1 MANNQNS
8 GTSNITWNE
17 YDENHERRIIERLSE
32 EDIHRDSMELY
43 RINENGTIAD
53 MIQVI
58 NANFREI
65 AEHGGGP
72 AGFDGLNGIDGVD
85 GVNAEFI
92 YALCDSITDEDE
104 GTKYPVGNAA
114 ADLFNRVNQN
124 GDMAKFGNVEWYNH
138 PQGVSIDHKNE
149 YVMARYRR
157 SIEGEW
163 FYSKPALWSHWG
175 ETGRDGDGVE
185 YIFLRVNHELSE
197 SEKQMCLVSKSG
209 LNQVAKVIYNMDDFF
224 PGSLWFNTT
233 NENAAWVAVQNA
245 GISGVSQSSFRSRFE
260 NPSDRYGLCVSGYDW
275 TDDPKGTTADLQYE
289 YVAIRRCTTDAS
301 GKKEWSKYSV
311 PALWATYSKTS
322 RTFIVYKNTL
332 ERNEDENG
340 IPRLD
345 RPVGG
350 HWNVDTDT
358 FSPPTGW
365 NDKDVE
371 NPNYPYTWI
380 SSGIFDKITGDLI
393 GEWSDPICITGPTG
407 EKGADGTDIEFIYA
421 LINAEVPSPDI
432 HYPTNEAERETLFD
446 DVENAEKVNGKKSK
460 MYNSVEWC
468 DNAQPISPEHHTEYM
483 WVRERKE
490 FDDEGKPV
498 WIYADKPVIWAHWGE
513 DGTDGD
519 GVEYIFHLSKTETF
533 ASDSVPMKLSQM
545 TGALGPYLKIVYNLN
560 DFYPGNDWFSRE
572 IDGQLVNKNNAENA
586 VREAAEHNTANGTNI
601 SVEYFNNHW
610 DDIVSALDKGW
621 TDNPSGTSAQNPYEF
636 VAIRRCDPDAE
647 VRTWGDYSN
656 PAQWSYYGKATRTFL
671 VYCNMVEGKK
681 PKDPQGGFWNY
692 HGDPELAM
700 SSSDRTHEYKF
711 NALETGTPDW
721 NSHIGYWEDD
731 NEDIDGTITWT
742 ATGTFTEDGA
752 CVYWSKPHRM
762 TGRTGTAGDDG
773 ADIEFIYALE
783 DDMKIGENYP
793 HIVRKAN
800 ESDTRYTQ
808 EDLFNDVELNKVKRY
823 TDMEEYEGH
832 TPTGETTDW
841 LDNVPVMDRSH
852 PTIYAWSRHK
862 DSGLDMPW
870 EYDEEPWIWSHWGE
884 DGKDGNGVEYIFFT
898 AKHNTI
904 QSDEI
909 PMKIE
914 DMNKIQKAI
923 YQIDDFYPGLEWF
936 TKPETL
942 NKHRE
947 EAENALKAIG
957 EYDSAEAFNQKWEA
971 YFGFFTN
978 TDDCHNKTW
987 TDNPTGT
994 SPEVQYEFVAIRK
1007 SDPDAEKRNWSDFSH
1022 PVLWSCYGKST
1033 RTFMVY
1039 CNMVLN
1045 EDESINN
1052 IPPADPTNGWWN
1064 TTGNYLQNGETD
1076 SNPYKKDI
1084 LSDRTT
1090 LNSDER
1096 YTVTERANIGYWQ
1109 DDDVDVHDT
1118 ITWVASGTFDD
1129 TGSNVFWSAPHRIT
1143 GAQGVKGADGSN
1155 IEFIYA
1161 LTDNPQYPDNDA
1173 DRNKLFY
1180 HVEHPEIS
1188 DDDPNVIG
1196 TKYHNNDL
1204 NVDYIKYGDTDW
1216 YDRALMITK
1225 TDKTEYC
1232 VSRRLPAG
1240 STTWIPDPAP
1250 FVWAH
1255 WGEDGTDGD
1264 GIEYIFLP
1272 STSVISLS
1280 DLPVNTWNGYVS
1292 ISNLINVYEK
1302 GIYQIGDLIPS
1313 SSWFDGSTGQM
1324 TNKEYYKEKVSK
1336 YVASETGSAFNETTY
1351 NTAWDS
1357 MKSKFSFDTL
1367 YSQNWYDNPQ
1377 DLTPTNKFQYVSVR
1391 KSPDGVWGEF
1401 SYPTLWSKYNIAK
1414 FRSMAFT
1421 KVKIGVDISG
1431 MSPFGGTY
1439 DDPVPGDSTTHQQTY
1454 PTTNGTTYT
1463 WSDGPDI
1470 CADNEEIWMTSATF
1484 SEETPNSPLSP
1495 GWTSPQKMTDSQ
1507 EMNVEWSSTDLS
1519 VEEVSILNAMFKS
1532 RNAEFNYGLFLN
1544 AAHHQEAQAEQDWRT
1559 AVENATR
1566 TLVGLST
1573 PVSFGDDSAYAYL
1586 MATCQYKGNTWTP
1599 WKVVRVKG
1607 EKGVPGTSIQVR
1619 DKIDHEVYF
1628 GTNTGTIT
1636 ASSTYNYSNASDA
1649 LDAAKSNLEKTP
1661 VDGDI
1666 LIVYPATPRQVTENN
1681 SIYWGEEEQGGALY
1695 IWKYSKP
1702 TESSEGTW
1710 VDMNNHDTPNS
1721 NGASEGYAYTSPNKH
1736 LILWDG
1742 DSWQDL
1748 GELTGPQGEKG
1759 ENWAIHI
1766 RYANDYFGDDAP
1778 TCNKKFVTTT
1788 SDILSAKYIGFCA
1801 YKKTDAID
1809 PDTAF
1814 DEDDYTWSL
1823 FKGQDGFGYEY
1834 IFYATATNEA
1844 PDVPTTTPEEDVT
1857 DDVKPMNTA
1866 TSVRWSD
1873 DPIEPELPNKKYIW
1887 MCYRRY
1893 DRSEG
1898 KWEKFRGKNGAIAGS
1913 TGAKAKLWQV
1923 YARSI
1928 SDVHE
1933 YFYSSDTISPD
1944 WSTVDPN
1951 TTDSS
1956 IDTNVW
1962 KERNQVTWNEE
1973 YKYLFNRE
1981 VITYSDNLCTVL
1993 DPHFIAAF
2001 SDGVIDFID
2010 YYILE
2015 SVNGTNNDGE
2025 TGEDAPGLDVNGNPI
2040 TAPQSLDDNEGYDFW
2055 TTSGIIAKM
2064 TPEHPVLWNV
2074 TKKIYDDFIEGSNS
2088 IHRSDW
2094 TSPIVIGV
2102 YGQGKNGEDFI
2113 YVDLDNEM
2121 DSIQIDKNKKVVVGK
2136 TFTTKLQMYKG
2147 SEKMMIADVDVTGE
2161 SGGGL
2166 DSAITVSKRYCV
2178 DSNYGDK
2185 FFIEATHS
2193 GQAGFIEE
2201 GQDNIFY
2208 PNGIAYEY
2216 GSLKLYGAKYVEIT
2230 ITVNANSTLTSAYTK
2245 IEFHSTA
2252 VEKAS
2257 ITGGD
2262 IIRSTSYTLV
2272 GTTYPVI
2279 YSIVP
2284 DKSELVR
2291 PAGGFSYSD
2300 TLPVS
2305 VVEMNGS
2312 STDTHTDNSTV
2323 GGKFKLTAIITYK
2336 DGTNSGTTDLT
2347 QGSRV
2352 FAYPLGGLNIGDCI
2366 NFIVAVDADNTGTSG
2381 NGYETVLD
2389 KETVYII
2396 GDGAPGDPGD
2406 PGNGYQYC
2414 YARTVK
2420 GTSYTGALSVSG
2432 SDNPTIKYGTAS
2444 LTTTSTP
2451 QGVTE
2456 NNPIEY
2462 RAERSGYGPSN
2473 WSPWSTPVTIAKFLT
2488 IDGMEDDVEHIIDG
2502 IIADTSSTLGSALD
2516 RLSTLSSAFTSD
2528 GTFNGT
2534 ISSGTKQTLL
2544 AGVVTSDTFTNELK
2558 KVSLAG
2564 LSISVDQDAP
2574 EITTFADWVNY
2585 ETGQLKTTS
2594 QTLNT
2599 SLGLL
2604 AGRVTQLEGND
2615 ATVAIDKLKV
2625 DVHDKFASTERTI
2638 ANSNYLTDASTGA
2651 LMVNIPD
2658 YVTWFKS
2665 EDDMSSNKS
2674 GVEIDEKR
2682 SIEWVLCND
2691 ITNSNYTYA
2700 PFSTNL
2706 STLYDNVTLH
2716 RI

>member
-1 MANNQNS
+1 
-8 GTSNITWNE
+8 
-17 YDENHERRIIERLSE
+17 
-32 EDIHRDSMELY
+32 
-43 RINENGTIAD
+43 
-53 MIQVI
+53 
-58 NANFREI
+58 
-65 AEHGGGP
+65 
-72 AGFDGLNGIDGVD
+72 
-85 GVNAEFI
+85 
-92 YALCDSITDEDE
+92 
-104 GTKYPVGNAA
+104 
-114 ADLFNRVNQN
+114 
-124 GDMAKFGNVEWYNH
+124 
-138 PQGVSIDHKNE
+138 
-149 YVMARYRR
+149 
-157 SIEGEW
+157 
-163 FYSKPALWSHWG
+163 
-175 ETGRDGDGVE
+175 
-185 YIFLRVNHELSE
+185 
-197 SEKQMCLVSKSG
+197 
-209 LNQVAKVIYNMDDFF
+209 
-224 PGSLWFNTT
+224 
-233 NENAAWVAVQNA
+233 
-245 GISGVSQSSFRSRFE
+245 
-260 NPSDRYGLCVSGYDW
+260 
-275 TDDPKGTTADLQYE
+275 
-289 YVAIRRCTTDAS
+289 
-301 GKKEWSKYSV
+301 
-311 PALWATYSKTS
+311 
-322 RTFIVYKNTL
+322 
-332 ERNEDENG
+332 
-340 IPRLD
+340 
-345 RPVGG
+345 
-350 HWNVDTDT
+350 
-358 FSPPTGW
+358 
-365 NDKDVE
+365 
-371 NPNYPYTWI
+371 
-380 SSGIFDKITGDLI
+380 
-393 GEWSDPICITGPTG
+393 
-407 EKGADGTDIEFIYA
+407 
-421 LINAEVPSPDI
+421 
-432 HYPTNEAERETLFD
+432 
-446 DVENAEKVNGKKSK
+446 
-460 MYNSVEWC
+460 
-468 DNAQPISPEHHTEYM
+468 
-483 WVRERKE
+483 
-490 FDDEGKPV
+490 
-498 WIYADKPVIWAHWGE
+498 
-513 DGTDGD
+513 
-519 GVEYIFHLSKTETF
+519 
-533 ASDSVPMKLSQM
+533 
-545 TGALGPYLKIVYNLN
+545 
-560 DFYPGNDWFSRE
+560 
-572 IDGQLVNKNNAENA
+572 
-586 VREAAEHNTANGTNI
+586 
-601 SVEYFNNHW
+601 
-610 DDIVSALDKGW
+610 
-621 TDNPSGTSAQNPYEF
+621 
-636 VAIRRCDPDAE
+636 
-647 VRTWGDYSN
+647 
-656 PAQWSYYGKATRTFL
+656 
-671 VYCNMVEGKK
+671 MVEGKK

-731 NEDIDGTITWT
+731 NEDIDGTIAWT

-762 TGRTGTAGDDG
+762 TGRTGAAGDDG

-914 DMNKIQKAI
+914 DMNNIQKAI

-947 EAENALKAIG
+947 DAENALKAIG

-1039 CNMVLN
+1039 CNMPLS

-1064 TTGNYLQNGETD
+1064 TTGNFLQNSEID
-1076 SNPYKKDI
+1076 SNQYKKDI

-1129 TGSNVFWSAPHRIT
+1129 TGSNVSWSAPHRIT

-1180 HVEHPEIS
+1180 HIEHPNETDS
-1188 DDDPNVIG
+1188 NLVIG
-1196 TKYHNNDL
+1196 TKYHDNVL

-1240 STTWIPDPAP
+1240 STAWIPDPAP

-1292 ISNLINVYEK
+1292 ISNLNVYEK

-1351 NTAWDS
+1351 NSAWDS

-1391 KSPDGVWGEF
+1391 TSPDGVWGEF
-1401 SYPTLWSKYNIAK
+1401 SYPALWSKYNIAK

-1431 MSPFGGTY
+1431 MSPSGGTY

-1586 MATCQYKGNTWTP
+1586 MATCQYKGTAWTP

-1766 RYANDYFGDDAP
+1766 RYANDYFGDDAA

-1844 PDVPTTTPEEDVT
+1844 PAVPTTTPEEDAT
-1857 DDVKPMNTA
+1857 DDVKPN
-1866 TSVRWSD
+1866 VGGIQWSD
-1873 DPIEPELPNKKYIW
+1873 DPIEPELPNKKFIW

-1898 KWEKFRGKNGAIAGS
+1898 KWEKFRGKYGTLS
-1913 TGAKAKLWQV
+1913 TQPNAKAKLWQV
-1923 YARSI
+1923 YANSI
-1928 SDVHE
+1928 VQVDE
-1933 YFYSSDTISPD
+1933 YFHADTDINPSGALISVPFTGLQSNLPD
-1944 WSTVDPN
+1944 G
-1951 TTDSS
+1951 
-1956 IDTNVW
+1956 
-1962 KERNQVTWNEE
+1962 WNNFWFQKADVVGENAVSGVNWCADRP
-1973 YKYLFNRE
+1973 YLFNRE
-1981 VITYSDNLCTVL
+1981 VITYSDGSINIL
-1993 DPHFIAAF
+1993 DSHFISAW
-2001 SDGVIDFID
+2001 SKGIKDVID
-2010 YYILE
+2010 YYCLE
-2015 SVNGTNNDGE
+2015 APTALNNYD
-2025 TGEDAPGLDVNGNPI
+2025 PGDNPPAMLSNGNPRI
-2040 TAPQSLDDNEGYDFW
+2040 PNLTVIGSDFGTEGVDYW
-2055 TTSGIIAKM
+2055 TTRVSETKLKA
-2064 TPEHPVLWNV
+2064 EYPVLWNV
-2074 TKKIYDDFIEGSNS
+2074 TYKVFENNLDSNGY
-2088 IHRSDW
+2088 
-2094 TSPIVIGV
+2094 PIFTYPDGRRAFTTPLVIGV
-2102 YGQGKNGEDFI
+2102 YGEGSNGTDSI
-2113 YVDLDNEM
+2113 YADLDNEM
-2121 DSIQIDKNKKVVVGK
+2121 DAIQIDESNVI
-2136 TFTTKLQMYKG
+2136 LY
-2147 SEKMMIADVDVTGE
+2147 DRNDLVTN
-2161 SGGGL
+2161 
-2166 DSAITVSKRYCV
+2166 V
-2178 DSNYGDK
+2178 
-2185 FFIEATHS
+2185 
-2193 GQAGFIEE
+2193 
-2201 GQDNIFY
+2201 
-2208 PNGIAYEY
+2208 
-2216 GSLKLYGAKYVEIT
+2216 KLY
-2230 ITVNANSTLTSAYTK
+2230 K
-2245 IEFHSTA
+2245 I
-2252 VEKAS
+2252 
-2257 ITGGD
+2257 
-2262 IIRSTSYTLV
+2262 
-2272 GTTYPVI
+2272 
-2279 YSIVP
+2279 
-2284 DKSELVR
+2284 
-2291 PAGGFSYSD
+2291 
-2300 TLPVS
+2300 
-2305 VVEMNGS
+2305 N
-2312 STDTHTDNSTV
+2312 
-2323 GGKFKLTAIITYK
+2323 
-2336 DGTNSGTTDLT
+2336 
-2347 QGSRV
+2347 
-2352 FAYPLGGLNIGDCI
+2352 
-2366 NFIVAVDADNTGTSG
+2366 
-2381 NGYETVLD
+2381 
-2389 KETVYII
+2389 
-2396 GDGAPGDPGD
+2396 
-2406 PGNGYQYC
+2406 
-2414 YARTVK
+2414 
-2420 GTSYTGALSVSG
+2420 
-2432 SDNPTIKYGTAS
+2432 
-2444 LTTTSTP
+2444 
-2451 QGVTE
+2451 
-2456 NNPIEY
+2456 
-2462 RAERSGYGPSN
+2462 
-2473 WSPWSTPVTIAKFLT
+2473 
-2488 IDGMEDDVEHIIDG
+2488 
-2502 IIADTSSTLGSALD
+2502 
-2516 RLSTLSSAFTSD
+2516 
-2528 GTFNGT
+2528 
-2534 ISSGTKQTLL
+2534 
-2544 AGVVTSDTFTNELK
+2544 
-2558 KVSLAG
+2558 
-2564 LSISVDQDAP
+2564 
-2574 EITTFADWVNY
+2574 
-2585 ETGQLKTTS
+2585 
-2594 QTLNT
+2594 
-2599 SLGLL
+2599 
-2604 AGRVTQLEGND
+2604 
-2615 ATVAIDKLKV
+2615 
-2625 DVHDKFASTERTI
+2625 
-2638 ANSNYLTDASTGA
+2638 
-2651 LMVNIPD
+2651 
-2658 YVTWFKS
+2658 
-2665 EDDMSSNKS
+2665 
-2674 GVEIDEKR
+2674 
-2682 SIEWVLCND
+2682 
-2691 ITNSNYTYA
+2691 
-2700 PFSTNL
+2700 
-2706 STLYDNVTLH
+2706 
-2716 RI
+2716 